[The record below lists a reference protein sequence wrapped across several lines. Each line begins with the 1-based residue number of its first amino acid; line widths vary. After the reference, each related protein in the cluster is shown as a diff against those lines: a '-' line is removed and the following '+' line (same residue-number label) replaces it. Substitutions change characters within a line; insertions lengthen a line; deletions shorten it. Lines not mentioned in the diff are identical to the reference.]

1 MIISFDLWKE
11 ILLNSYIK
19 KEEIEL
25 ALRNSKYYS
34 IEEIN
39 SWKLLYNYYDL
50 DDDIFEK
57 LTQDVNTSANIGVNQ
72 DIYVGENFIAKGGIL
87 NATELK
93 NEVPENNAEY

>member
-1 MIISFDLWKE
+1 MVGYYCLMCNQHFTIFFFFDAIINITYKKGE
-11 ILLNSYIK
+11 YISM
-19 KEEIEL
+19 
-25 ALRNSKYYS
+25 N
-34 IEEIN
+34 N
-39 SWKLLYNYYDL
+39 
-50 DDDIFEK
+50 DIFEK

>member
-1 MIISFDLWKE
+1 MTYKKGEYISM
-11 ILLNSYIK
+11 N
-19 KEEIEL
+19 
-25 ALRNSKYYS
+25 N
-34 IEEIN
+34 
-39 SWKLLYNYYDL
+39 
-50 DDDIFEK
+50 DIFEK